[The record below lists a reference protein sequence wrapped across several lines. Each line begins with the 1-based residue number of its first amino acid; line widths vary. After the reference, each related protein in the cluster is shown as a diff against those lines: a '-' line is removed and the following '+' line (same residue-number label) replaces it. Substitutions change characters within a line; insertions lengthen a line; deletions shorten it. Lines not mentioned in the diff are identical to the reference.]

1 MLKITMVGTGYV
13 GLVTGC
19 GFADIGH
26 KVICCDID
34 KQKIKNLQ
42 NNEIPIFEPGLAE
55 IFKKNVKQRRLE
67 FSSDVADSVRKSD
80 IIFIA
85 VGTPEQNNG
94 EADISAVK
102 TVSGVIR
109 DNLKK
114 YKLIC
119 VKSTVP
125 LETYDIIRSIIS
137 KKKNNAKFDIVANP
151 EFLREGSSVKDFF
164 WPDRIIIGCDSNK
177 AFNILEKAY
186 KPLYRREL
194 PIVRCSI
201 PTAVIIKYASNSFL
215 AVKVGFINEIAA
227 LCDVTGGSVSDVSKA
242 LGMDGRISPKF
253 LHPGPGF
260 GGSCFPKDTKAL
272 VKMSYRKKMP
282 AKIVEAAIQSNSFQK
297 KRMTEKLKKMM
308 KGKIEGKKVAVLGL
322 AFKAQ
327 TDDVRESSSI
337 DMIRFLRKNNALVM
351 AYDPEASENM
361 KKVFPDIKYF
371 DTWQEAVKGASAT
384 VIMTEWNE
392 FRSINIG
399 YLGKLM
405 KSKILL
411 DTRNLFDIKTLL
423 LHKFKFS
430 TTGLGS
436 N

>member
-1 MLKITMVGTGYV
+1 
-13 GLVTGC
+13 
-19 GFADIGH
+19 
-26 KVICCDID
+26 
-34 KQKIKNLQ
+34 
-42 NNEIPIFEPGLAE
+42 
-55 IFKKNVKQRRLE
+55 
-67 FSSDVADSVRKSD
+67 
-80 IIFIA
+80 
-85 VGTPEQNNG
+85 
-94 EADISAVK
+94 
-102 TVSGVIR
+102 
-109 DNLKK
+109 
-114 YKLIC
+114 
-119 VKSTVP
+119 
-125 LETYDIIRSIIS
+125 
-137 KKKNNAKFDIVANP
+137 
-151 EFLREGSSVKDFF
+151 
-164 WPDRIIIGCDSNK
+164 
-177 AFNILEKAY
+177 
-186 KPLYRREL
+186 
-194 PIVRCSI
+194 
-201 PTAVIIKYASNSFL
+201 
-215 AVKVGFINEIAA
+215 
-227 LCDVTGGSVSDVSKA
+227 
-242 LGMDGRISPKF
+242 
-253 LHPGPGF
+253 
-260 GGSCFPKDTKAL
+260 
-272 VKMSYRKKMP
+272 
-282 AKIVEAAIQSNSFQK
+282 
-297 KRMTEKLKKMM
+297 MTEKLKKMM